1 MDSYPLLQY
10 ADLSSNEIVDIED
23 DALGRLEILITV
35 RLNNNKIT
43 TVPVSLPASLCNL
56 FLQNN
61 QITDIQPANF
71 VQLINLEILDLS
83 GNRLTYLPGLPLPRL
98 MTLNLRESGLRG
110 LSQSVVKTSP
120 NLKDLLLE
128 RNPIKCTD
136 LMGIAEWTT
145 ACRSERPNEIEMTN
159 AQPEQTSVLQ
169 GLHRRG
175 KCGRR
180 QSSSLTT
187 SLRSTYQSV
196 CVSEKL
202 HKTGSSTTNE
212 LKQHDLWPTPK
223 SGKKSNQFAD
233 NIKDSEAQHMER
245 MNRKFGNDDGN
256 SLNKSIDM
264 QDDTSTRIG
273 SINNSN
279 VVVVKHLQDE
289 DNTLS
294 VAVHVQNYVGLNT
307 STTTT
312 TFPTIISNSGK
323 TFAKDIKAVT
333 VQSPQQEKQSKRKW
347 KNITKT
353 TTSSRKTK
361 PIKSATAATTSNL
374 QGSTNPVAPIIDNQT
389 SFKLLRKTIVDA
401 NAADLRATPAD
412 AGNLFMR
419 NNVVTAKDNNSTTK
433 ALSNSNEFS
442 LVPLPPPLPST
453 LSSSSSQSSTLSVQR
468 KLEKI
473 DLTTQRRE
481 SLKAANK
488 KLSKIKETQRQQ
500 KRLPVQELGHQPI
513 NLAAPAIS
521 EDYLKDEAD
530 VVTRPEVPQQKLIM
544 NGMSITKNEGGVGV
558 GVDGVRKASE
568 NDKSDH
574 LADSLTQMMIGKTD
588 SHILPLTGSH
598 DDVANGKQSKDNTT
612 LQSKQSIR
620 SEYLQ
625 QHRYKNKEITNW
637 NTNNPIRLQQQQ
649 YNKSAN
655 SGANQVPAINFNQ
668 SVDSG
673 KETYTNVQQQNGPKI
688 TDPPSGHTETIM
700 KNTPK
705 SPVFGIHKENSNTFQ
720 QTKDGA
726 AFAATSATTNQRNKE
741 IVSKNMKYKIN
752 SNAENAGSTND
763 DDRVLCKNATQEKCQ
778 RHGTVHS
785 LDVAWKTDDAA
796 GVDKNLAIT
805 LPLADVVSNFNGDDD
820 VDEENRA
827 IVVHKSDGHTINHSI
842 TTPSSSINPYPRH
855 HHPPQD
861 SNTANNTTG
870 NEHHNN
876 NNISTSTSG
885 LPEQWND
892 IRTTTGHP
900 GLFIVIGVTIGMVV
914 SLGLIHLYRCRKPWH
929 RRHTSHH
936 SMHGSSSGGVGD
948 DDQYTPAHRD
958 LLPMELLSSSHHH
971 QNTSST
977 IQYTD
982 SPIELW

>member
-23 DALGRLEILITV
+23 DALGRLEILITI

-169 GLHRRG
+169 GLHRSG

-180 QSSSLTT
+180 QSSSLITPIA
-187 SLRSTYQSV
+187 LTYQSV
-196 CVSEKL
+196 CVSEKPR
-202 HKTGSSTTNE
+202 KAGSSSTNE
-212 LKQHDLWPTPK
+212 LKPHDLWPTPK
-223 SGKKSNQFAD
+223 SDRRSNLFAD
-233 NIKDSEAQHMER
+233 NTTETEAQNMER

-264 QDDTSTRIG
+264 QDDISTRINA
-273 SINNSN
+273 INNSN
-279 VVVVKHLQDE
+279 VPVVQHPQNE

-294 VAVHVQNYVGLNT
+294 AAVRIQNNNYAGLNT

-312 TFPTIISNSGK
+312 TVSTTASNSGK
-323 TFAKDIKAVT
+323 TFFKDIKAVT
-333 VQSPQQEKQSKRKW
+333 VQSPTQQEKTSKRKW

-361 PIKSATAATTSNL
+361 PIKSAAAAATTSNL
-374 QGSTNPVAPIIDNQT
+374 HLHGSTNPVAPIIDNQT
-389 SFKLLRKTIVDA
+389 SFKLLSKTIVGA
-401 NAADLRATPAD
+401 NAADLRAAPAD

-419 NNVVTAKDNNSTTK
+419 NNVVAAKDNNGTTK

-442 LVPLPPPLPST
+442 SVPLPPPLPST
-453 LSSSSSQSSTLSVQR
+453 LSSSLSSSQSSSLSVQR

-481 SLKAANK
+481 SLKAAKK
-488 KLSKIKETQRQQ
+488 KLSKIKQTQRQQ
-500 KRLPVQELGHQPI
+500 QRLPVQELGHQPI
-513 NLAAPAIS
+513 NLAAPATS

-530 VVTRPEVPQQKLIM
+530 AETRPLTTERRPEVPQQKLIM
-544 NGMSITKNEGGVGV
+544 NGMSITKSEGGL
-558 GVDGVRKASE
+558 GVDRVRNASE
-568 NDKSDH
+568 NDKSGY
-574 LADSLTQMMIGKTD
+574 LADSLTQMMTGKTD
-588 SHILPLTGSH
+588 SHILTQTGSH
-598 DDVANGKQSKDNTT
+598 DDIAKGKQSSDNTT
-612 LQSKQSIR
+612 SQSKQNIR
-620 SEYLQ
+620 SEYQ
-625 QHRYKNKEITNW
+625 QQQRYTNKEITNW
-637 NTNNPIRLQQQQ
+637 NTNNPIRVQHEQ
-649 YNKSAN
+649 YNKSTN
-655 SGANQVPAINFNQ
+655 TGAVQEPAINFNQ
-668 SVDSG
+668 SENSV
-673 KETYTNVQQQNGPKI
+673 KETYSIFQQKNGQKVTI
-688 TDPPSGHTETIM
+688 INHPSGKTGTLM
-700 KNTPK
+700 KNL
-705 SPVFGIHKENSNTFQ
+705 NTFQ

-726 AFAATSATTNQRNKE
+726 TATAIKQRNKD
-741 IVSKNMKYKIN
+741 IVSKNIKYKIN
-752 SNAENAGSTND
+752 SKAENAGSTND
-763 DDRVLCKNATQEKCQ
+763 DDIVSCKNATQEKCQ

-785 LDVAWKTDDAA
+785 LDVAWKTDDAV

-805 LPLADVVSNFNGDDD
+805 LPLADVVSHFNGDDD
-820 VDEENRA
+820 DVDEQNRA
-827 IVVHKSDGHTINHSI
+827 IVVHKSDGHTINHRI
-842 TTPSSSINPYPRH
+842 TTPSSSINPYARH

-861 SNTANNTTG
+861 SNAANNTTG

-936 SMHGSSSGGVGD
+936 SIHGSNGGGVVD
-948 DDQYTPAHRD
+948 DDQCTPAHRD
-958 LLPMELLSSSHHH
+958 LLPMELLSNSHHH
-971 QNTSST
+971 HNTSST